1 MGVACAAVINTFVDR
16 LINPF
21 IALLLP
27 GIDRLAGLGT
37 FGANGS
43 VGAVLGAVINFLVV
57 AWILFLVVRAYNRMQ
72 DRREESQAEAPPS
85 EEVTLLTE
93 ISRFAPLPLTKDSRR
108 YGWAHLEL
116 SLLTYYHSMHGSWH
130 STS

>member
-1 MGVACAAVINTFVDR
+1 MIQEFKDFVNRGNIIELAVAFVMGVAFAAVINTFVDR
-16 LINPF
+16 LINPL

-57 AWILFLVVRAYNRMQ
+57 AWFLFLVVRAYNRMQ
-72 DRREESQAEAPPS
+72 DRREEAEGEALPS
-85 EEVTLLTE
+85 EEITLLTE
-93 ISRFAPLPLTKDSRR
+93 IRDSLRSR
-108 YGWAHLEL
+108 
-116 SLLTYYHSMHGSWH
+116 
-130 STS
+130 